1 MEPLQGQASRFCLT
15 AAAMR
20 RILNFVAGGL
30 DDDDN
35 FLIHTAE
42 ETEWSH
48 YEAKRRTFI
57 LPPPP

>member
-1 MEPLQGQASRFCLT
+1 
-15 AAAMR
+15 MR

-57 LPPPP
+57 LPPPPLETRIAWLA